1 MRPARLLLAVVLGA
15 AACGCASEDPYRKY
29 PVTVIVTLDGK
40 PMADGAVLF
49 VARDGRGTYGTD
61 IKDGTAQFDS
71 VAGAMRV
78 EFGVYRL
85 PPGMKQQPQGALDFR
100 VNALPERYH
109 VNSEL
114 SAEVGAKG
122 PNEFKFELTSK

>member
-1 MRPARLLLAVVLGA
+1 MRHAHLFLAVVLGA
-15 AACGCASEDPYRKY
+15 TVCGCARKDPYRKY
-29 PVTVIVTLDGK
+29 PVTVTVTLDGK
-40 PMADGAVLF
+40 PMADGSVLF

-114 SAEVGAKG
+114 SAEVGPKR
-122 PNEFKFELTSK
+122 PNEFKFELASK

>member
-1 MRPARLLLAVVLGA
+1 MRHAWLFLAVALGV
-15 AACGCASEDPYRKY
+15 AACGCAREDPYRKY
-29 PVTVIVTLDGK
+29 PVTVTATLDGK
-40 PMADGAVLF
+40 PMPDGAVLF

-61 IKDGTAQFDS
+61 IKDGTAQFNS

-85 PPGMKQQPQGALDFR
+85 PPGMKQQPQGVLDFR
-100 VNALPERYH
+100 VNILPERYH

-114 SAEVGAKG
+114 STEVSATGA
-122 PNEFKFELTSK
+122 NEFKFELTSK